1 MINATV
7 AISTDVISSTSFN
20 GIVTFP
26 MDVTNFAVDDVQL
39 TAVDGNGITN
49 VVLTVSEQLPSSY
62 SLDFQLPAD
71 AEGEFTV
78 EITGTVLPDGETTE
92 QPIVPN
98 PQTSLV
104 IYDTSVAVV
113 ATWGT
118 PDYTVGEAQIRIPI
132 VFASDVVVADTAV
145 FKVSPVAPLTL
156 SDLVGLEASI
166 HGAGTDW
173 VLYLTV
179 PLDLDGEVSID
190 IVGEIFKVSTHVYDT
205 VTIAA
210 LTLPVNTII
219 PEVIRREQPGNYTH
233 GQRYDVVWQFNVGV
247 QFYNPEDFYNDPSAT
262 PLDFFVFSGAQLGQP
277 AFKVWTGTGFPTLP
291 LPDTL
296 PAEWENLDIQNPQTS
311 DVYLFRYSAIGA
323 AVAGASLVEVKEGT
337 YYNPGT

>member
-20 GIVTFP
+20 GTVTFP

-118 PDYTVGEAQIRIPI
+118 PDYTVGEAQIGIPI
-132 VFASDVVVADTAV
+132 TFASAIV
-145 FKVSPVAPLTL
+145 FHDDSAIRILPVAPLVT
-156 SDLVGLEASI
+156 SDLDGVYWTVNGS
-166 HGAGTDW
+166 GTDW
-173 VLYLTV
+173 VLNLTV

-190 IVGEIFKVSTHVYDT
+190 ITGQVFKVSSHVYDT

-210 LTLPVNTII
+210 LTLPVNTIV
-219 PEVIRREQPGNYTH
+219 PEVIRREQSGNYTR
-233 GQRYDVVWQFNVGV
+233 GEIYDVVWQFKVPV
-247 QFYNPEDFYNDPSAT
+247 EFYDTAVYFPNEPDAT
-262 PLDFFVFSGAQLGQP
+262 NLDYFVFSGAQLGQP
-277 AFKVWTGTGFPTLP
+277 TIYVWTGTGFPSLP
-291 LPDTL
+291 LPETL
-296 PAEWENLDIQNPQTS
+296 PAEWAQWTNGVPIAS
-311 DVYLFRYSAIGA
+311 DVYLMRYPDVPENTKGCITCGSQVRHIF
-323 AVAGASLVEVKEGT
+323 
-337 YYNPGT
+337 